1 MSVSVFQYDYIN
13 LSAQC
18 STGVQCY
25 LCTYPIWQTF
35 CPEEEAPDS
44 EGDAYRR
51 FRTLC
56 RALSHFDYEL
66 FFTSDNGLTPLVF
79 TDIQQYFLAFAV
91 YDDTLE
97 PLIQQG
103 EGPAYR
109 LRDSDAAACL
119 RQLLWD
125 AVYTRTE
132 APAQLPPEEPI
143 ILKLGDERQ
152 LSFWPDSDLTLLKNW
167 GAVQYY
173 HGGGSLA
180 QLCLEA
186 ARAAG

>member
-1 MSVSVFQYDYIN
+1 MRFPHFFYI
-13 LSAQC
+13 
-18 STGVQCY
+18 
-25 LCTYPIWQTF
+25 
-35 CPEEEAPDS
+35 
-44 EGDAYRR
+44 
-51 FRTLC
+51 
-56 RALSHFDYEL
+56 
-66 FFTSDNGLTPLVF
+66 
-79 TDIQQYFLAFAV
+79 
-91 YDDTLE
+91 TLE
-97 PLIQQG
+97 PPIQQG
-103 EGPAYR
+103 EGPAYW

>member
-1 MSVSVFQYDYIN
+1 MQ
-13 LSAQC
+13 
-18 STGVQCY
+18 
-25 LCTYPIWQTF
+25 
-35 CPEEEAPDS
+35 
-44 EGDAYRR
+44 YRR
-51 FRTLC
+51 PVLPLHLSHLADLLPRRGSAGFRGRRVPAIPDPLPGVKPFRL
-56 RALSHFDYEL
+56 RAL
-66 FFTSDNGLTPLVF
+66 FTSDNGLTPLVF